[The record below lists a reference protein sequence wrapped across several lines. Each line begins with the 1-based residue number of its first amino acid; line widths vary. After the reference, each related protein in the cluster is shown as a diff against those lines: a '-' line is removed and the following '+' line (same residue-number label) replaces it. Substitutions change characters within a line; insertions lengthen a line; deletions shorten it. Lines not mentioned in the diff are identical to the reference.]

1 MTVQECYE
9 KINGNYKGV
18 IARLMTEERVK
29 KFAMMFLKDTSCE
42 KLRES
47 LAAEDYGEA
56 FRAAHTLKGICQNLD
71 FTGLQE
77 PANELTELLRDLEG
91 TQPSEESKAQ
101 VQALMDEV
109 QERYQIT
116 VSAIQEL

>member
-42 KLRES
+42 KLQES
-47 LAAEDYGEA
+47 LAAEDYAEA

-91 TQPSEESKAQ
+91 TQPSEEAKAQ
-101 VQALMDEV
+101 VQVLMDQV
-109 QERYQIT
+109 QKQYQVT